1 MSYTSRK
8 LSICFLGKSGRHQQD
23 GECYECVWLPLCVG
37 GCPHHRLIGDRNC
50 VAFKDDPE
58 AYVMALHA
66 RIGEDKDKDKD
77 KGEGASAS

>member
-1 MSYTSRK
+1 M
-8 LSICFLGKSGRHQQD
+8 
-23 GECYECVWLPLCVG
+23 
-37 GCPHHRLIGDRNC
+37 
-50 VAFKDDPE
+50 AFKDDPE

>member
-1 MSYTSRK
+1 M
-8 LSICFLGKSGRHQQD
+8 
-23 GECYECVWLPLCVG
+23 
-37 GCPHHRLIGDRNC
+37 
-50 VAFKDDPE
+50 AFKDGLE